1 MATDLLERRSSIY
14 SNRVRMPIINEL
26 MGWDFV
32 VTWMPYGARRHRRLL
47 HQELNATNATH
58 FHPYELKATYGL
70 LRALLDTPD
79 DLESDLRQMAA
90 GCLSPASNV
99 KLALDMINTPY
110 EAVKCNIENGGTNPS
125 FMSRSL
131 QNMDESCDMEL
142 QEYII
147 KSTAGTMYAAGSD
160 TTVSA
165 IVSCILGLI
174 ENPAVLKK
182 AQEELD
188 RVIDPNQ
195 LPTFDDE
202 GLLAI
207 YYCGY
212 KRDLEMEKRRP
223 NRCTAHSRCRRRIH
237 GIQVSKGF
245 IFNPHPVQFT

>member
-1 MATDLLERRSSIY
+1 
-14 SNRVRMPIINEL
+14 
-26 MGWDFV
+26 
-32 VTWMPYGARRHRRLL
+32 
-47 HQELNATNATH
+47 
-58 FHPYELKATYGL
+58 
-70 LRALLDTPD
+70 
-79 DLESDLRQMAA
+79 
-90 GCLSPASNV
+90 
-99 KLALDMINTPY
+99 
-110 EAVKCNIENGGTNPS
+110 
-125 FMSRSL
+125 MSRSL

-147 KSTAGTMYAAGSD
+147 KSTAGTMYAGELQVFQELILHDISWLGYRKSTFEESD
-160 TTVSA
+160 LLLTTFEQTVSA

-212 KRDLEMEKRRP
+212 KRDLEMEQRRP
-223 NRCTAHSRCRRRIH
+223 NR
-237 GIQVSKGF
+237 
-245 IFNPHPVQFT
+245 